1 MPKKKDKLKYNQPLS
16 GNDMPRY
23 AAATNFMR
31 LPSSK
36 IDSNLDVAFVGIPL
50 DIGASNRPGARFA
63 PREIR
68 DESRMMRPF
77 NVSTGA
83 APFESLQ
90 VADIGDIP
98 INSFNLQKSI
108 SIITEYIAKILAK
121 DIIPLSI
128 GGDHTVT
135 YPILQAIKEKHGAIA
150 LIHIDAH
157 ADVND
162 TMMGEKIAHG
172 TPFRRAIEEG
182 LIECKKAFQIGLR
195 GTGYSPQEFHW

>member
-1 MPKKKDKLKYNQPLS
+1 
-16 GNDMPRY
+16 
-23 AAATNFMR
+23 MR

-50 DIGASNRPGARFA
+50 DIGASNRPTRFA

-98 INSFNLQKSI
+98 ISFNLQKSI

-150 LIHIDAH
+150 LIHI
-157 ADVND
+157 
-162 TMMGEKIAHG
+162 EL
-172 TPFRRAIEEG
+172 TPMLTI
-182 LIECKKAFQIGLR
+182 L
-195 GTGYSPQEFHW
+195 

>member
-1 MPKKKDKLKYNQPLS
+1 MSKKKDKLKYNQPLS

-83 APFESLQ
+83 APFFCCQ
-90 VADIGDIP
+90 
-98 INSFNLQKSI
+98 
-108 SIITEYIAKILAK
+108 
-121 DIIPLSI
+121 
-128 GGDHTVT
+128 
-135 YPILQAIKEKHGAIA
+135 
-150 LIHIDAH
+150 
-157 ADVND
+157 
-162 TMMGEKIAHG
+162 
-172 TPFRRAIEEG
+172 
-182 LIECKKAFQIGLR
+182 
-195 GTGYSPQEFHW
+195 